1 MTTDAMINM
10 ASRTDSIAIW
20 PSSIKFS
27 VSFPAPKGR
36 FVLCAGLCLF
46 SRIVFDAGQNRQ
58 KEPLLFDDDFMISR
72 SF

>member
-27 VSFPAPKGR
+27 VSFPAPKGASCSTLGCVC
-36 FVLCAGLCLF
+36 FHALF
-46 SRIVFDAGQNRQ
+46 LTLVKIVKKNPFF
-58 KEPLLFDDDFMISR
+58 LTMIS
-72 SF
+72 